1 MRRIEVKYHRPI
13 LGATTYSVDAP
24 TTWNELS
31 KKQLIRIAILLFSN
45 PENPYRF
52 KISLLQIILGLKWHH
67 FHIIGAERLI
77 DLFPYIDFV
86 ADEINLTENKV
97 TKLKIRGIRFF
108 GPIGDFSTMTGDE
121 WTEADE
127 AYIEFSETQEE
138 SALNRMMAILFR
150 ERQKGM
156 WPGHSQWMNDYR
168 IEYSEG
174 TVNNRIAYMQ
184 RVPLPVKLAVLLW
197 WKGCRREWE
206 DVFERVFQAK
216 GEGPESFGWQE
227 TLLKLSGSEFGDL
240 NNTQRTY
247 MYKLMLKMEVTLK
260 DEEYRKEQE
269 DAMRHKSRF

>member
-1 MRRIEVKYHRPI
+1 MRRIEVKYHRPV

-77 DLFPYIDFV
+77 DLFPFIDFISN
-86 ADEINLTENKV
+86 EINLTENKV
-97 TKLKIRGIRFF
+97 TKLRIRGIRFF
-108 GPIGDFSTMTGDE
+108 GPIGDFSTLTGDE

-127 AYIEFSETQEE
+127 AYIEFSQTQEE

-174 TVNNRIAYMQ
+174 TVNNRITYMQ